1 MQQLLAFKGNQ
12 IEFLKIGETIYIN
25 PYHVGKILGL
35 SDSSVR
41 MAIGKMTDKQA
52 VKLTNST
59 VKNFDNYVL
68 PPSGRLFLTESGM
81 YKLVFRSNKPEAEDF
96 TNWVT
101 DEVLPQIRKT
111 GKYEIPKQPAQMTL
125 REIEHERIKCV
136 LKATGYSYYEKT
148 YNGEPV
154 ISLKDVAYY
163 TGIATETAIAAL
175 RKHGKYGKDYFKVD
189 HAKMASF
196 KDENRNVPACYT
208 HLILVTRSGFI
219 LLAELYGIDKNV
231 FGCFSQTESE
241 KPVLQKPTV
250 DELIIA
256 LNVLRYTKHNNRKCA
271 ELVNGVDEY
280 AIKVDGAIET
290 VRKRIGMMLT
300 V

>member
-1 MQQLLAFKGNQ
+1 MNTLMKFENTSITINTDNGEPLFEVYNTGMALGYATTSKGIVYPHKSRINKT
-12 IEFLKIGETIYIN
+12 LKNADIK
-25 PYHVGKILGL
+25 PV
-35 SDSSVR
+35 VR
-41 MAIGKMTDKQA
+41 GVQ
-52 VKLTNST
+52 
-59 VKNFDNYVL
+59 
-68 PPSGRLFLTESGM
+68 LFLTENQLYDFM
-81 YKLVFRSNKPEAEDF
+81 LEARTEKCRYFRK
-96 TNWVT
+96 WVT
-101 DEVLPQIRKT
+101 DEVIPSIRKT

-231 FGCFSQTESE
+231 FGCFTQTESE
-241 KPVLQKPTV
+241 KPVPQKPTV

-271 ELVNGVDEY
+271 ELVSGVDEY